1 MMMPLSYDA
10 VMTVVDSWDSVK
22 RDPAWMKNFGVL
34 LFDEYVSSSNRPTTE
49 LDLVEDL
56 AY

>member
-1 MMMPLSYDA
+1 MMPLSYDH

-34 LFDEYVSSSNRPTTE
+34 LFDEYVSSSTDR
-49 LDLVEDL
+49 LALVEEFV
-56 AY
+56 Y